1 MAKINIRSPYFVSA
15 SRTGLTSAK
24 LELYIYTGT
33 RNTDRGSIDYTLN
46 STAYNEEVTFEI
58 SELVRDYL
66 DVTFDGS
73 YDSQMIWVNYQI
85 TEYVGTSPYTLT
97 MQGLEAFD
105 GYGYFEDG
113 VQNQSTEINT
123 GLLMMSNNIFYN
135 LDGNQAVIPVS
146 QDAEEVRF
154 YKNNVLTNTTTITS
168 TSESS
173 DEIRYVGESDV
184 DRVETWFDESS
195 VDVVYIENIEECKHT
210 PHKITFVNK
219 FGVLQDVWFFKR
231 SNLSLKTKEETYK
244 SNISN
249 SGSYSIN
256 DHQTKVL
263 SKQGA
268 EKLVLN
274 SGFVVEQYNEVFKQ
288 LMLSE
293 KVWINYEAQT
303 LPINISTSSLSY
315 KTSLNDKMINY
326 TIEVDFAFDKI
337 NSVR

>member
-1 MAKINIRSPYFVSA
+1 MAKINIRSPYFVNVSYA
-15 SRTGLTSAK
+15 GLTSAK

-33 RNTDRGSIDYTLN
+33 QTTNRGSIDYTLN

-66 DVTFDGS
+66 DVTFNGS
-73 YDSQMIWVNYQI
+73 YDSQMVWVDYQV
-85 TEYVGTSPYTLT
+85 TEYVGASPYTLT
-97 MQGLEAFD
+97 MQQLEAFN

-113 VQNQSTEINT
+113 VNPQLSDDLLQSNT
-123 GLLMMSNNIFYN
+123 IQYILKDEVLKVPVNVNDIVDVKFYN
-135 LDGNQAVIPVS
+135 GATLSSTVS
-146 QDAEEVRF
+146 CADTTDSSSLIKYASDVANIDRVVVD
-154 YKNNVLTNTTTITS
+154 NGTTTT
-168 TSESS
+168 E
-173 DEIRYVGESDV
+173 VN
-184 DRVETWFDESS
+184 VE
-195 VDVVYIENIEECKHT
+195 VIEECKHT

-231 SNLSLKTKEETYK
+231 SNLSLSTKKETYK

-249 SGSYSIN
+249 SGSYSVN